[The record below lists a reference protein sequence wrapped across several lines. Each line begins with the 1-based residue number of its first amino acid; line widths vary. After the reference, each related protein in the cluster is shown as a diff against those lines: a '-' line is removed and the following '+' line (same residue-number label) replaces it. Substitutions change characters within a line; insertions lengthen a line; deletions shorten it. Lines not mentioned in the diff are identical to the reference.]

1 MNRTASRAGVGV
13 MALTLMGVVGCN
25 EDVTEPRLGNITEV
39 AQGAG
44 SFETLLAAVQAAGLA
59 ETLATDG
66 PFTVFAP
73 TDAAFAAL
81 PDGAMDALLGDLELL
96 TRVLTYHVVAG
107 DLNAGAVLSRTD
119 LATLN
124 GGSLEVRTDGGS
136 AYVNDSRIIQTD
148 VFASNGVIHVI
159 DAVLLPEPVLDIPG
173 TAAAAGVFTTLLA
186 AVAAAGLLETL
197 QSAGPFTVLAPT
209 DEAFAALPEG
219 TVEALLADPETLADI
234 LLYHVI
240 VGEVRAAQVVT
251 LSGATM
257 ANGES
262 VSIAVDNGAV
272 RVNDSNVVATD
283 IEATNGVIH
292 VIDAVLIPGSN

>member
-1 MNRTASRAGVGV
+1 MNRMGSRAGVGV
-13 MALTLMGVVGCN
+13 MALTLLGVLGCN
-25 EDVTEPRLGNITEV
+25 EDVAEPRLGNITEV
-39 AQGAG
+39 AQAAG
-44 SFETLLAAVQAAGLA
+44 SFGTLLAAAQAAGLA
-59 ETLATDG
+59 ETLATEG

-81 PDGAMDALLGDLELL
+81 PESAIEVLLGDVELL

-107 DLNAGAVLSRTD
+107 DLTAEAVLSLTE

-124 GGSLEVRTDGGS
+124 GGPLQVRTDGGL
-136 AYVNDSRIIQTD
+136 AYVNDARIIQTD

-173 TAAAAGVFTTLLA
+173 TAETAGVFTTLLA
-186 AVAAAGLLETL
+186 AVEAAGLLGTL
-197 QSAGPFTVLAPT
+197 RGAGPFTVLAPT
-209 DEAFAALPEG
+209 DEAFAALPDG
-219 TVEALLADPETLADI
+219 TLEALLADPETLADV

-240 VGEVRAAQVVT
+240 VGDVRAAQVLT
-251 LSGATM
+251 LTEATM
-257 ANGES
+257 ANGGT
-262 VSIAVDNGAV
+262 VSISVENGEV

>member
-1 MNRTASRAGVGV
+1 MNRMASRAGVGV
-13 MALTLMGVVGCN
+13 MALTLLGVVGCN

-39 AQGAG
+39 AHAAG
-44 SFETLLAAVQAAGLA
+44 SFETLLAAAQAAGLA

-81 PDGAMDALLGDLELL
+81 PEGAIEALLGDLELL

-124 GGSLEVRTDGGS
+124 GGSLQVRTDGGS

-173 TAAAAGVFTTLLA
+173 TAAAAGVFSTLLA
-186 AVAAAGLLETL
+186 AVEAAGLLGTL

-240 VGEVRAAQVVT
+240 VGDVRAAQVVT
-251 LSGATM
+251 LSEATM
-257 ANGES
+257 ANGGT
-262 VSIAVDNGAV
+262 VSIAVENGGV

>member
-1 MNRTASRAGVGV
+1 VDTMRKQVGVGV
-13 MALTLMGVVGCN
+13 MALAMLGAAGCT
-25 EDVTEPRLGNITEV
+25 EDVVEPRLGTIPEV
-39 AQGAG
+39 AQSAG
-44 SFETLLAAVQAAGLA
+44 SFATLLTAVEAAGLS
-59 ETLATDG
+59 ETLATGG

-81 PDGAMDALLGDLELL
+81 PAGALDALQGDIELL

-107 DLNAGAVLSRTD
+107 DLNASAVLSRTE
-119 LATLN
+119 LPTLN
-124 GGSLEVRTDGGS
+124 GGALAVRTEGGS
-136 AYVNDSRIIQTD
+136 AYVNDSRIVQTD
-148 VFASNGVIHVI
+148 VLASNGVIHVI

-173 TAAAAGVFTTLLA
+173 TAAAAGVFNTLLA
-186 AVAAAGLLETL
+186 AVEAAGLLETL

-219 TVEALLADPETLADI
+219 TVEALLEDPETLAEI

-240 VGEVRAAQVVT
+240 IGDVRAAQVVT
-251 LSGATM
+251 LTEATM
-257 ANGES
+257 ANGGT
-262 VSIAVDNGAV
+262 VSIAVENGGV
-272 RVNDSNVVATD
+272 RVNDANVVATD

>member
-1 MNRTASRAGVGV
+1 MNRMASRAGVGV
-13 MALTLMGVVGCN
+13 MALTLLGVVGCN

-39 AQGAG
+39 AQAAG
-44 SFETLLAAVQAAGLA
+44 SFETLLAAAQAAGLA
-59 ETLATDG
+59 ETLATGG

-81 PDGAMDALLGDLELL
+81 PEGAIDALLGDLELL

-124 GGSLEVRTDGGS
+124 GGSLQVRTDGGS

-186 AVAAAGLLETL
+186 AVEAAGLLGTL

-240 VGEVRAAQVVT
+240 VGDVRAAQVVT

-257 ANGES
+257 ANGQS